1 MNFFKKLSFVGNH
14 TIAIIKGKEE
24 YQTLKASLTNVI
36 CDVNTTIKE
45 GRIVVDGQKVKLE
58 FFLGEDYK
66 VN

>member
-1 MNFFKKLSFVGNH
+1 MTSLS
-14 TIAIIKGKEE
+14 IAIIKGKEE
-24 YQTLKASLTNVI
+24 YQTLKASLANVI

-58 FFLGEDYK
+58 FFLGGDYK